1 MFPSIVGVQCKVPD
15 TVEVHPFGSMP
26 IRAWVFGSG
35 SVLGARQMRSY
46 LVSCCHG
53 LSVSGCLVR
62 LAFVGR
68 RSLDECFNA
77 RYEDAPSKVDEEGGG
92 SNCGH
97 PDEGRSERTA
107 EDRGPN
113 RDRQ

>member
-1 MFPSIVGVQCKVPD
+1 
-15 TVEVHPFGSMP
+15 MP
-26 IRAWVFGSG
+26 IRAWMFGSG

-46 LVSCCHG
+46 LVSCCHS
-53 LSVSGCLVR
+53 LSLSGCLVR

-68 RSLDECFNA
+68 WSLDECFNA
-77 RYEDAPSKVDEEGGG
+77 RNEDAPSKVDEEGSGC
-92 SNCGH
+92 NCSH